1 MSWPRVTAALFTGA
15 ALLLAPQVL
24 PASAST
30 THTAVHAAKPT
41 KPSPAP
47 LIQGVV
53 ADQFGDHVD
62 DVTVRATKGATAV
75 ASAVTYASAWASG
88 PQHGYFF
95 LEVGK
100 PGTYTVTLSKKGYET
115 VTYTRIQVTGS
126 KQRVSLGQIEI
137 EKSPEPTTTSAA
149 LVSRNVTTKGRGA
162 VVVTVATK
170 ATKSPLG
177 TVEVREGSKVVGAA
191 QLRAGNRGTVTV
203 ALGKLGKGGHVLKAY
218 FLGSDSLAPSAAKQP
233 ITLVVVK
240 SRK

>member
-1 MSWPRVTAALFTGA
+1 MSWPRVIAALFTGA

-30 THTAVHAAKPT
+30 SHTAVHAAKPT

-53 ADQFGDHVD
+53 ADQFGNNVD
-62 DVTVRATKGATAV
+62 DVTVRATKGNTAV
-75 ASAVTYASAWASG
+75 ASAVTYASKWVSG
-88 PQHGYFF
+88 PQHGYFY

-115 VTYTRIQVTGS
+115 VKYSGIEVTGA
-126 KQRVSLGQIEI
+126 KQRLSLGEIGI
-137 EKSPEPTTTSAA
+137 EKSPDPTTTSAA

-170 ATKSPLG
+170 ATKTPLG
-177 TVEVREGSKVVGAA
+177 KIEVREGSKVVGGAE
-191 QLRAGNRGTVTV
+191 LRAGNRGTVTV
-203 ALGKLGKGGHVLKAY
+203 VLGKLGKGGHVLKAF
-218 FLGSDSLAPSAAKQP
+218 FLGSDTLAPSAAKQP
-233 ITLVVVK
+233 ITLMVVK